1 MTDHITPYR
10 LAVIVGSNREGRFG
24 HNVAAWFVE
33 QAGRRVDVVVDEIDI
48 DAFDLPARYGSAGQ
62 AALAGFTD
70 RLGAADAFVVV
81 TPEYNHSYPAALKQA
96 IDFANAE
103 WHAKPV
109 GFVSYGGVSGGVRAV
124 EHLRG
129 VFAELRAV
137 TVREA
142 VSFHRAWEQFD
153 EAGRPK
159 DAGAVNGAARVLLDE
174 LAWWARALKPARTEV
189 PYPRAA

>member
-1 MTDHITPYR
+1 MTRNEPLH
-10 LAVIVGSNREGRFG
+10 LAVLTGSNRDGRFG
-24 HNVAAWFVE
+24 PVVARWFAEQARRRPDVTVDVIDIAELALPAAWTSE
-33 QAGRRVDVVVDEIDI
+33 RD
-48 DAFDLPARYGSAGQ
+48 DATKAYAAR
-62 AALAGFTD
+62 LD
-70 RLGAADAFVVV
+70 AADAFVVV
-81 TPEYNHSYPAALKQA
+81 TPEYNHSYPAPLKQA
-96 IDFANAE
+96 IDLANAE
-103 WHAKPV
+103 WRAKPV

>member
-1 MTDHITPYR
+1 MTRNEPLH
-10 LAVIVGSNREGRFG
+10 LAVLTGSNRDGRFG
-24 HNVAAWFVE
+24 PVVARWFAEQARRRPDVTVDVIDVAELALPAAWTSE
-33 QAGRRVDVVVDEIDI
+33 RD
-48 DAFDLPARYGSAGQ
+48 DATRAYAAR
-62 AALAGFTD
+62 LD
-70 RLGAADAFVVV
+70 AADAFVVV
-81 TPEYNHSYPAALKQA
+81 TPEYNHSYPAPLKQA

-103 WHAKPV
+103 WRAKPV